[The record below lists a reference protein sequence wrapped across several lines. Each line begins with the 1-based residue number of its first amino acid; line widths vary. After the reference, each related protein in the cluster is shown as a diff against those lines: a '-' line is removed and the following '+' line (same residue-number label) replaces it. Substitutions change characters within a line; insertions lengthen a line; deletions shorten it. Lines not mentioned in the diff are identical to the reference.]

1 MEIAR
6 LTLESVNN
14 DVYNIRARR
23 SGEHIHYRIVDEYE
37 SELTWSP
44 KASTEPLTMAQLVRM
59 IDTADQGLD
68 WPDFTD
74 GLRDYQIS
82 FEEVLPPP
90 EDLEELVYFVT
101 VTSEFYPEL
110 QAYYEEKASD
120 WYAEKASEW
129 HQAQASDKEGD

>member
-1 MEIAR
+1 M
-6 LTLESVNN
+6 
-14 DVYNIRARR
+14 
-23 SGEHIHYRIVDEYE
+23 DEYE
-37 SELTWSP
+37 SDLTWSP
-44 KASTEPLTMAQLVRM
+44 KAAKEPLTMAQFVRM

-90 EDLEELVYFVT
+90 EDLEELVDFVT

-110 QAYYEEKASD
+110 QAYYEEKAS
-120 WYAEKASEW
+120 EW
-129 HQAQASDKEGD
+129 HQAQVSRPDGE